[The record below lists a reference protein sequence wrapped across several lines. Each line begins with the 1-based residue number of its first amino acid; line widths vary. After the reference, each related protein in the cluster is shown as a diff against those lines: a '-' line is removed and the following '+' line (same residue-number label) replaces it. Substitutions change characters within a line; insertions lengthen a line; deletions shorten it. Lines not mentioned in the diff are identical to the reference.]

1 MGSRDKGNSEQ
12 GRWEPCMTSMRH
24 RPGVTGQHGG
34 SDTQMMSEKSRRNS
48 AALRTRVL
56 KTSKDTETDL
66 G

>member
-1 MGSRDKGNSEQ
+1 MGSRDKVNSEQ
-12 GRWEPCMTSMRH
+12 GCWESCITIRQH

-56 KTSKDTETDL
+56 KTSKGTETDL

>member
-1 MGSRDKGNSEQ
+1 MGSRDKVNSEQ
-12 GRWEPCMTSMRH
+12 GRWEPCMTIMRH

-48 AALRTRVL
+48 AALRTHVL